1 MKTEAHLPSVNVQQ
15 LADNIIASGKISRA
29 DQQKLMSALLA
40 RNTISKSDMTLINR
54 IFDLLRVGRLRVV
67 D

>member
-15 LADNIIASGKISRA
+15 LADNIIASGKISRV
-29 DQQKLMSALLA
+29 DQQKLMSALLS
-40 RNTISKSDMTLINR
+40 RNTISKSDMALINR